1 VSDPSDD
8 AASASGSADELVRAY
23 GRADLESSDPRDK
36 EVALLRLRDAPDE
49 ALAVFKGKLRDDA
62 LQAGA
67 TEREMRDAQ
76 RNHPG
81 HGA

>member
-1 VSDPSDD
+1 MSDLNDDPASDPRRGE
-8 AASASGSADELVRAY
+8 AVRAL
-23 GRADLESSDPRDK
+23 GRVDREPSDPRDK

-49 ALAVFKGKLRDDA
+49 ELAVFERRLQDDA
-62 LQAGA
+62 LEAGA